1 MSTVWKDKKRTIFGL
16 PLSFTRYELTE
27 EKSLINTGVL
37 NVSED
42 EIRLYRFVDM
52 TLKQS
57 LGQRIFGVGDI
68 CCQTT
73 DRSSGNFVI
82 KSVKK
87 PREVK
92 DMLSDLVEAERDKK
106 RVAIREVA
114 GSQPDDFDQDRFD
127 PDDFDGPP
135 HP

>member
-1 MSTVWKDKKRTIFGL
+1 MSIVWKDKKRTIFGL
-16 PLSFTRYELTE
+16 PLSFTKYELTE
-27 EKSLINTGVL
+27 EKFLINTGVL

-68 CCQTT
+68 CCQTS

-82 KSVKK
+82 KSVKR

-106 RVAIREVA
+106 RVSIREVA
-114 GSQPDDFDQDRFD
+114 GAQPDDFDHDHFD
-127 PDDFDGPP
+127 PDDFDGPE